1 MRKSLFRSIDREIF
15 FSGHTHAQALVL
27 MGEQVYCNPGSVG
40 QPRDGDPRAAY
51 AIFDD
56 EKILLQRVTYDVDA
70 TTAAMYKAGF
80 AKHFYDNL
88 YVGTRIGGGVTRF
101 VAGDQGI

>member
-1 MRKSLFRSIDREIF
+1 
-15 FSGHTHAQALVL
+15 

-70 TTAAMYKAGF
+70 TTAAMHKAGF
-80 AKHFYDNL
+80 TEHFYDNL
-88 YVGTRIGGGVTRF
+88 YLGTRIGGGLT
-101 VAGDQGI
+101 